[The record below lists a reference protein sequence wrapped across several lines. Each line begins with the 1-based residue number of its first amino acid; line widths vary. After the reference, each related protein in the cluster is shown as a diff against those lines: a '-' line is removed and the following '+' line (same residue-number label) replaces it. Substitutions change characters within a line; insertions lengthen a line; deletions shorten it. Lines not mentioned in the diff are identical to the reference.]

1 MERRGRRAAAAWVR
15 IGGRSMSRLWKL
27 RARRRLG
34 DRGAAL
40 VEMILFTPILVMI
53 AIGILEFGLAWRDS
67 ITVSS
72 TTRAGARVGS
82 NAGNDRMADYNTLL
96 AVQAAVASI
105 PNAQINKVVIYKST
119 RTDGVVPPECTT
131 ATGGVDSGGVQ
142 CNVYTGA
149 QLASLASTQFST
161 SGSTC
166 SAGSPDV
173 SWCPLGRQSQQS
185 AGADYLGVWISV
197 SHPYVTRIFPGSGLT
212 ITDSAVMRLEPSV

>member
-1 MERRGRRAAAAWVR
+1 MTAIWR
-15 IGGRSMSRLWKL
+15 L
-27 RARRRLG
+27 RARRRRG
-34 DRGAAL
+34 ERGAAL

-67 ITVSS
+67 ITVAS

-105 PNAQINKVVIYKST
+105 PNAQINKVIIYKST
-119 RTDGVVPPECTT
+119 TTDGVVPTACTS
-131 ATGGVDSGGVQ
+131 ATGGVNGS

-149 QLASLASTQFST
+149 QLAALSSTQFGT

-166 SAGSPDV
+166 SASSPDA
-173 SWCPLGRQSQQS
+173 SWCPLGRQSQQ
-185 AGADYLGVWISV
+185 AVGADYLGVWISV
-197 SHPYVTRIFPGSGLT
+197 SHPYVTRIFPGGGLT
-212 ITDSAVMRLEPSV
+212 ITDHAVMRLEPSI